1 MWYPKTDDDVK
12 FAQIVAGFEDE
23 HKADAVFIDF
33 GYGTGI
39 HSIGRSWGR
48 KWQLVNFGGESK
60 DPGMLNKRGEMWN
73 SMKSWLKEG
82 GSIDD
87 QQTADEIVA
96 PEYRVKLDGRI
107 VLEAKEDMKRR
118 GVPSPNRADA
128 LALTFAFPVVK
139 NKPTKPLPAPIRP
152 ISRGR

>member
-1 MWYPKTDDDVK
+1 
-12 FAQIVAGFEDE
+12 
-23 HKADAVFIDF
+23 
-33 GYGTGI
+33 
-39 HSIGRSWGR
+39 
-48 KWQLVNFGGESK
+48 
-60 DPGMLNKRGEMWN
+60 MLNKRGEMWN

-107 VLEAKEDMKRR
+107 VLEAKEYMKRR